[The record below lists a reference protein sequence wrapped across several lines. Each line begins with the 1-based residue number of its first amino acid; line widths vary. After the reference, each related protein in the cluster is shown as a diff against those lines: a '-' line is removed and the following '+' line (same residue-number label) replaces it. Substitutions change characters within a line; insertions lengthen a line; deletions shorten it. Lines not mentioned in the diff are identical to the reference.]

1 MLSAHYDL
9 NRYLNTMTSSA
20 KNYNEL
26 YRLQDRVLAA
36 LSGHFGIFHLTGG
49 TALGRFYLDHRYSED
64 LDFFTN
70 QNNAFTSEANI
81 IRSLLKI
88 QFNTSDDKIILYPDY
103 IRVWVPGEEDL
114 KIEMVND
121 VSDRW
126 GSPILAGTTPVD
138 TVGNILAN
146 KLTAIL
152 SRDEP
157 KDVFDIVSIASNF
170 SFNWGDVFVYALRK
184 AIIAEPDVLMRLTT
198 FPVEWLPE
206 QRWLKNPLDLPAF
219 KEKLNRIADD
229 FLLANDNSL
238 GVGKTPLEDA
248 KPENIAV

>member
-1 MLSAHYDL
+1 MS
-9 NRYLNTMTSSA
+9 SSA
-20 KNYNEL
+20 KNYSEL
-26 YRLQDRVLAA
+26 YNLQDKVLTA
-36 LSGHFGIFHLTGG
+36 LAGHFGPFHLTGG

-70 QNNAFTSEANI
+70 QNPGFTKGAGFL
-81 IRSLLKI
+81 RSILREK
-88 QFNTSDDKIILYPDY
+88 FNTSDDKVILYPDY
-103 IRVWVPGEEDL
+103 IRIWVPGQEDL

-121 VSDRW
+121 VAERW
-126 GSPILAGTTPVD
+126 GLPILAGTTPVD

-146 KLTAIL
+146 KLTALL

-206 QRWLKNPLDLPAF
+206 QRWLKHPADLPSF
-219 KEKLNRIADD
+219 KEKLDRIADD
-229 FLLANDNSL
+229 FLLAKDNSL
-238 GVGKTPLEDA
+238 GTGKTPIEEA
-248 KPENIAV
+248 KPKPL